1 MAWRPTLRAVLALIP
16 VLAVACTGN
25 PGGPLAERCSSGLS
39 AAYSELNSA
48 KAAGFS
54 GTVDW
59 TKAASLLTAAK
70 VQYAFEHYPNCID
83 KVKRARVYIERAR
96 GS

>member
-1 MAWRPTLRAVLALIP
+1 MARNHAPLAALALL
-16 VLAVACTGN
+16 LAVACTGN
-25 PGGPLAERCSSGLS
+25 PGGPLAQECSSGLS
-39 AAYSELNSA
+39 AASSELRSA
-48 KAAGFS
+48 KADGFG

-70 VQYAFEHYPNCID
+70 VQYEFEHYPNCID

-96 GS
+96 GG